1 MILLYDGVCGMC
13 ARITQFVLPRDKHN
27 RFKFAA
33 LQSDVGRA
41 LLEKHS
47 KPIDALDTFYVVL
60 DPNTPN
66 ERLLE
71 RGRAGLRVLREL
83 GFPWSLFTVAAI
95 LPTALLDAGYNFIAN
110 RRYKWF
116 GKVDQCL
123 LPKPEWRHKFIG

>member
-41 LLEKHS
+41 LLEKHH

-83 GFPWSLFTVAAI
+83 GFPWSLFTIAGI
-95 LPTALLDAGYNFIAN
+95 LPTELLDAGYNFIAN

>member
-13 ARITQFVLPRDKHN
+13 ARITQLVLPRDKHN
-27 RFKFAA
+27 KFTFAA

-41 LLEKHS
+41 LLEKHHQA
-47 KPIDALDTFYVVL
+47 IDALDTFYVVL

-71 RGRAGLRVLREL
+71 RGRAGWRVLREL
-83 GFPWSLFTVAAI
+83 GFPWSLFTVASI
-95 LPTALLDAGYNFIAN
+95 LPTALLDLAYNFVAN